1 MKYEKDSANNKYLE
15 IPFGWGSET
24 AKLRLTINKKMQTVR
39 ICKKDESGKVFQG
52 PEPDLEYIPKLIEV
66 LAKIYNDNIEKITKN
81 AT

>member
-66 LAKIYNDNIEKITKN
+66 LAKIYNDYHENKLWKSN
-81 AT
+81 